1 MSGYSR
7 DKIRAQINNYPDGQ
21 CVALYEGT
29 IVGYCASMRL
39 DERLALSPH
48 GWEEITNDGFGSR
61 HDPTGDWLY
70 GYETCVDPEARG
82 VRIGQRLYDARKAL
96 AERLELKGIVFGA
109 RMPAYARNRR
119 KVKSPEDYL
128 EKVLAGTIRDPTIG
142 FQVRNGFRS
151 EEHTSELQSLMRIS
165 YAVFCLKNT
174 KNYK

>member
-7 DKIRAQINNYPDGQ
+7 DMIRAQINNYPEGQ
-21 CVALYEGT
+21 FVALYEGT

-82 VRIGQRLYDARKAL
+82 VRIGQRPYDSRKAL
-96 AERLELKGIVFGA
+96 AERVE
-109 RMPAYARNRR
+109 M
-119 KVKSPEDYL
+119 E
-128 EKVLAGTIRDPTIG
+128 GTGTEERG
-142 FQVRNGFRS
+142 VGEECVR
-151 EEHTSELQSLMRIS
+151 
-165 YAVFCLKNT
+165 
-174 KNYK
+174 